1 MSNVI
6 VQPFVEVCGRFQL
19 AGVLAELQMCPAG
32 SCTTES
38 YLFPVVSISQYSLG
52 QGKALNSVLYEAYL
66 NCGGNWTSSKLYLPI
81 TSTNSTRKAG
91 KRKWMTRRELEE
103 RFGKDARWEG
113 LEKHVGVGRLF
124 FALSHLRT
132 VPLTNSF
139 GSVIPW
145 QLAIDCT
152 KCYKHRP
159 VVDTCANDALSMEI
173 WKISPMMLQVPSL
186 KLTAT
191 APETL
196 GHWFRWVSFWV
207 SAPGQVQTVS
217 FRECIYWNPT
227 LCWDLLMETSHTK
240 SLFFECWSF
249 HQQLFLESCDGTSSW
264 QSDQLASNFH
274 IVNEI
279 IHGSKPYKSSPHVVS
294 IA

>member
-1 MSNVI
+1 MPLCLSVCVFLDLPKRSKTCTFTTFASCFAISVLMSNVI

-196 GHWFRWVSFWV
+196 GLVQMSF
-207 SAPGQVQTVS
+207 
-217 FRECIYWNPT
+217 
-227 LCWDLLMETSHTK
+227 LLGFGPRTGANCQFQGVYMGARCTFLVPPPPLK
-240 SLFFECWSF
+240 S
-249 HQQLFLESCDGTSSW
+249 GTSVLPIGR
-264 QSDQLASNFH
+264 DN
-274 IVNEI
+274 
-279 IHGSKPYKSSPHVVS
+279 
-294 IA
+294 